1 MTCLEDTAQTDSETH
16 TMRATTLHYFTTK
29 MMPALLL
36 QQYIFIWLPRNNYFF
51 LRYHPS
57 TNAQL
62 LAVVFCFLFF
72 FCVFYLCLQWQKST
86 GEIIIFTYSTA
97 TQMHSSSHRRKLKSV
112 YHNLR

>member
-1 MTCLEDTAQTDSETH
+1 MTCLEDTSQTDSETH

-62 LAVVFCFLFF
+62 LAVVFCFFLYFI
-72 FCVFYLCLQWQKST
+72 CVCNGKKVR
-86 GEIIIFTYSTA
+86 A
-97 TQMHSSSHRRKLKSV
+97 K
-112 YHNLR
+112 